1 MTPYCID
8 CVHRWQNTDGIN
20 MCGRPSDAP
29 RFCFVERSDTP
40 QPDRDACGPRGKYFE
55 RKP

>member
-1 MTPYCID
+1 VTPYCID